1 MLPELEFEPEDRDLE
16 SLDRDS
22 DREFEFDERDERL
35 SPSLSRRRLAD
46 EDEPRCELG
55 RLSITAPRSVS
66 IFRRSRL

>member
-35 SPSLSRRRLAD
+35 SPLLLRLDEAD
-46 EDEPRCELG
+46 EELRCELG